1 MLVHSQ
7 TQWRLYLITQGIYQV
22 INVGAQPDTMA
33 LVSDNTR
40 NLPGNKCWCTARHNG
55 ACI

>member
-1 MLVHSQ
+1 M
-7 TQWRLYLITQGIYQV
+7 
-22 INVGAQPDTMA
+22 INPNNVDEFYVANELTVGARLDTMA
-33 LVSDNTR
+33 LVSDYTR